1 MGSDGGAVHA
11 RRVFV
16 SLVALVIAAAG
27 GQASSAAGQALRYD
41 LRTELGGEYDDNAH
55 RTEIVDGAENQP
67 RVVGSPVV
75 RAAVAGRLS
84 DAVARGQQLAL
95 SATLAGKLFTAPA
108 ARSEDVAIAESSAR
122 WRVAMSALT
131 GIALQAQY
139 YEAFQRA
146 GDGAAA
152 AAERRDFRSLT
163 PALHFD
169 LRAVD
174 STVLVAGAGYRWFV
188 FKSDRGFDF
197 EAPSASLDVR
207 WMHEPPGD
215 QEGDGDGADWEL
227 TAGGSLERR
236 AFAGRALVAASNTAP
251 TAPPPQRADTFLVA
265 HLELTRVGGFL
276 AGAGYALHVND
287 SNSYGESLTR
297 HVATLRLAT
306 PLPLHCYLAARAELI
321 FAHYREPVAIGRVS
335 TTGRLLSIDDEN
347 RSSLR
352 VDLSRALTQRWL
364 LLARYTIYANEIG
377 VSSAVARYRRQTALL
392 SVAFTFEK

>member
-1 MGSDGGAVHA
+1 MRRRLLPA
-11 RRVFV
+11 RLLV
-16 SLVALVIAAAG
+16 SLLALVIAAAG
-27 GQASSAAGQALRYD
+27 GQASSAAGEALRYD

-67 RVVGSPVV
+67 RVVGSPVA
-75 RAAVAGRLS
+75 RAAVAARVS
-84 DAVARGQQLAL
+84 DAIARGQQLAL

-122 WRVAMSALT
+122 WHLAMSALT

-169 LRAVD
+169 LRASD

-188 FKSDRGFDF
+188 FKSDLGFDF
-197 EAPSASLDVR
+197 QAPSGSLDVR
-207 WMHEPPGD
+207 WIHEPPGD
-215 QEGDGDGADWEL
+215 QEGDGDGADWEV

-236 AFAGRALVAASNTAP
+236 AFAGRALVASNTAA
-251 TAPPPQRADTFLVA
+251 TAPPPQRADTFFVG
-265 HLELTRVGGFL
+265 HLELTRVGTFL

-306 PLPLHCYLAARAELI
+306 PLPLRCYLAARAELI

-352 VDLSRALTQRWL
+352 VDVSRALAQRWL
-364 LLARYTIYANEIG
+364 LLARYTVYANEIG

-392 SVAFTFEK
+392 SIAFTFER